1 MKGYTGKILDV
12 DLSSGRTGLYGGITD
27 EDRRLFLGGRFLS
40 TRILWDEL
48 KHGTEPLSP
57 ENILVVMTSP
67 LTATGAPSSSR
78 YDISA
83 KSPLTGA
90 IGHSNSGGDFG
101 IHLKR
106 AGWDG
111 IVVRGKA
118 SSPVT
123 VEIEE
128 DNVRIKDAAPL
139 WGMDTHQVQEAL
151 GRGGKMVIGPAG
163 EHLVKYAVIMSQER
177 SHGRTGLGAVMG
189 SKNLKAIVARGNRKL
204 ELHDPEGF
212 RAHVKQWM
220 ERLKKHPATGDFAP
234 RYGTS
239 GFLKILSDR
248 NVMPTKNFNFGTYG
262 DADMIS
268 GQTLAAK
275 HLVRNSGCVSCPIRC
290 GRVVQVG
297 DKEVKGPELETLIL
311 LGSNLLNNDL
321 EAIIRWN
328 YELDLLGLDTIT
340 TGDVIGFAAELNEK
354 GLWKNG
360 ISFGNKDNLSEVFR
374 DIACRRGIGDELA
387 EGVRH
392 LSRKYGGADFAPHVK
407 GLEMAAY
414 EPRGAVGH
422 ALGYATANRGG
433 CHLDGGYVV
442 YFEVNG
448 PVTLN
453 PRHHRSKPGWVVFNQ
468 NLLAAVSAGG
478 NCIFSSW
485 TSLHPL
491 LFKLQERKI
500 LSAVVSFLMTYSW
513 WSIDRL
519 VKLPP
524 FLLRV
529 HLPQLP
535 HTKAIEL
542 ATGMKMDL
550 GRYMEV
556 GARGF
561 NLERLYNLR
570 EGLTGR
576 DDTLPKRFTDV
587 PLVPGKKNSRVFLGK
602 MLPKYYRLRGWD
614 RNGVPRKGML
624 KRLGLWDLAA
634 PWLETMKIRGRDG
647 KQT

>member
-1 MKGYTGKILDV
+1 MKGYAGKILDI
-12 DLSSGRTGLYGGITD
+12 DLGSGRIGIYGGITD

-111 IVVRGKA
+111 IVVRGRA
-118 SSPVT
+118 SSPVII
-123 VEIEE
+123 EIE
-128 DNVRIKDAAPL
+128 DDCVRIRDAAPL
-139 WGMDTHQVQEAL
+139 WGMDTQRVQEAL

-163 EHLVKYAVIMSQER
+163 ENLVKYAIIMSQER

-189 SKNLKAIVARGNRKL
+189 SKNLKAIVARGNRKT

-220 ERLKKHPATGDFAP
+220 ERLKNHPATGDFAP

-239 GFLKILSDR
+239 GFLQILSDR
-248 NVMPTKNFNFGTYG
+248 NVMPTKNFNSGTYG
-262 DADMIS
+262 DAGMIS
-268 GQTLAAK
+268 GHTMASK
-275 HLVRNSGCVSCPIRC
+275 HLVKNSGCVSCPIRC
-290 GRVVQVG
+290 GRVVRVG
-297 DKEVKGPELETLIL
+297 EKEVKGPELETLIL

-340 TGDVIGFAAELNEK
+340 TGDVLGFAAELNEK

-360 ISFGNKDNLSEVFR
+360 IAFGKKDNLSEVFR
-374 DIACRRGIGDELA
+374 DIAYRRGAGDELA

-524 FLLRV
+524 FLLRI

-587 PLVPGKKNSRVFLGK
+587 PLVPGKKKSRVFLGK

-614 RNGVPRKGML
+614 RNGVPRKGTL

-634 PWLETMKIRGRDG
+634 PWLETMKIRGQDG
-647 KQT
+647 KQA